1 MERTN
6 PGTAGAVCRGKR
18 FWLLFSRLKKV
29 TRPAGRN
36 QMSAH
41 SAIGP
46 ALITGHPKQ
55 KMPISCDT
63 GIFHNHYNLKS
74 NQLNA
79 ANTLAVISSTEPTPS
94 IRLYFGVP
102 SAAARFW

>member
-1 MERTN
+1 MQGQAFLVTFFATEKSDS
-6 PGTAGAVCRGKR
+6 P
-18 FWLLFSRLKKV
+18 SRAK
-29 TRPAGRN
+29 PE
-36 QMSAH
+36 MSAH

-46 ALITGHPKQ
+46 ALITDHPKQ

-63 GIFHNHYNLKS
+63 GIFHNHYNVKN